1 MHGEAQAWVP
11 QVLFGLN
18 AMWVSTLVL
27 VATYAV
33 IMSEKL
39 NRAIAAL
46 LGAGA
51 MILLGVLNQEAA
63 IRGVDFNTIA
73 LLIGM
78 MVVVAVTRRSG
89 VFQYVAI
96 WAAKKVHANPAGI
109 LFTLQM
115 VTALF
120 SALLDNVTTVL
131 LVVPVTLVIT
141 EELKLKPWPFLVA
154 LIFASNIG
162 GTSTLIGDP
171 PNILIGSATGLTFNQ
186 FVFNLAPVVV
196 VIQLLTAGLFH
207 LMWGRKLHAAAED
220 RARVMGFSEAEA
232 ITDVRLLKQSL
243 GVLVLIIGSFIGA
256 HFLGLE
262 PGTIAMFGAALL
274 LLLYCL
280 DKNAEEQSHEVH
292 HLFGEVEW
300 VTIFFFVGLFIVV
313 SGVEK
318 AGVLGMLAEML
329 VSMTGGDLKVTAI
342 AILWASAI
350 LSAVVDNIPFVATM
364 IPLIKSMAPVF
375 GGEQA
380 IEPLWWAL
388 SLGACLG
395 GNGTLVGASANLTVA
410 GLAERAGHPIRF
422 IPFMKVA
429 FGLMLLSIVISNI
442 YLVLRYL

>member
-1 MHGEAQAWVP
+1 MHGEAHAWVP

-109 LFTLQM
+109 LFTLQI
-115 VTALF
+115 VTAVF

-162 GTSTLIGDP
+162 GTATLIGDP

-196 VIQLLTAGLFH
+196 VIQVLTAGLFH
-207 LMWGRKLHAAAED
+207 LMWGRTLHATKEN
-220 RARVMGFSEAEA
+220 RARVMSFSEAEA
-232 ITDVRLLKQSL
+232 ITDSRLLKQSL
-243 GVLVLIIGSFIGA
+243 AVLALIIGGFIGA
-256 HFLGLE
+256 HSLGLE

-318 AGVLGMLAEML
+318 AGLLGMLAEML
-329 VSMTGGDLKVTAI
+329 VSMTGGDMKVTAI

-380 IEPLWWAL
+380 LEPLWWAL

-429 FGLMLLSIVISNI
+429 FGLMLLSIVIANI